1 MYIPSSTEKF
11 ILENAADLGFSE
23 TNAKGCSIWNDPKAT
38 SPEIY
43 AGLTSYAVDLD
54 RYNQAVNDFAPIPDL
69 LKSIQQTGSHEVCA
83 DASRPHPD
91 GIQALFPSDQLSI
104 SKSGFVEPL
113 YPPMRSEKIC
123 GNISKHLMDMTYLVH
138 DFEAMCRKL
147 KPWSKRILIDM
158 GASLEFHKDSGHGS
172 TQPIVTLVDQYEKF
186 GFAFD
191 HIYGFEITFIEPEKV
206 YETLPEKFMPM
217 YHWINVDKLLEFYK
231 THTNHLMQLPVKN
244 TSSF

>member
-1 MYIPSSTEKF
+1 MLQ
-11 ILENAADLGFSE
+11 ILIV
-23 TNAKGCSIWNDPKAT
+23 TT
-38 SPEIY
+38 
-43 AGLTSYAVDLD
+43 
-54 RYNQAVNDFAPIPDL
+54 AVNNFAPIPDL

-83 DASRPHPD
+83 DARPHPD

-172 TQPIVTLVDQYEKF
+172 TQPIVTLVDTRNLDLRLIIFTALRLLLSNLKKCTKHSLKSSCLCTI
-186 GFAFD
+186 GL
-191 HIYGFEITFIEPEKV
+191 
-206 YETLPEKFMPM
+206 TLVS
-217 YHWINVDKLLEFYK
+217 Y
-231 THTNHLMQLPVKN
+231 
-244 TSSF
+244 